1 MPFQT
6 LTQAR
11 DVFRN
16 DPTNKTAW
24 AYLIKA
30 VEYGANHR
38 IDGVMFLRVVSEVV
52 DYIEDSVRTKPRET
66 RAPAMSDRRRGERR
80 KPRMH

>member
-11 DVFRN
+11 DAFRD

-30 VEYGANHR
+30 VEYGANQR
-38 IDGVMFLRVVSEVV
+38 IDGAVLLRVVSEVAEF
-52 DYIEDSVRTKPRET
+52 IEDSVRTTPR
-66 RAPAMSDRRRGERR
+66 RAHAPRALDRKRGERR